1 MISNLEK
8 KSSKELVNQLSNI
21 FKNSVHE
28 IEILANQAPDQM
40 VESVHLIRK
49 RLKFLRAFVK
59 LTQFCSNEQYYKP
72 VNYILR
78 DCGRT
83 ISDCRDAHVRGFLFT
98 ELAPNA
104 SASSILVEKLAGLN
118 DLATKDIEK
127 NLHADSVFDELVSSI
142 SGSEIMRYVDS
153 LEPDAESLASGYTL
167 GYEKS
172 YHAFHSELKSHEADL
187 LHEWRKRTKDLQ
199 YQQEVLLDSI
209 PDQLSPSYEEVA
221 ALCEVL
227 GRINDIF
234 MFLEWL
240 DSVQEKILAEDE
252 LSILKN
258 QLDQELAELERQADD
273 MGRSLFSTS
282 PGEYRRELKEQV
294 EL

>member
-8 KSSKELVNQLSNI
+8 KSSKELANQLSNI
-21 FKNSVHE
+21 FKNTVHE
-28 IEILANQAPDQM
+28 IEILAGQSPNQI

-59 LTQFCSNEQYYKP
+59 LTQFCSNEQHYKP

-83 ISDCRDAHVRGFLFT
+83 ISDCRDAHVRGLLLT

-104 SASSILVEKLAGLN
+104 SASSILVEKLTGLN
-118 DLATKDIEK
+118 DLTTKDIEE
-127 NLHADSVFDELVSSI
+127 NLRADSVFDELVSAI

-153 LEPDAESLASGYTL
+153 LEPYAESLASGYTL

-209 PDQLSPSYEEVA
+209 PAQLSPSYEEVA

-258 QLDQELAELERQADD
+258 QLDQELAELESQADD

-282 PGEYRRELKEQV
+282 PEEYRRELKEQV